1 MSLTREQLEALKAAE
16 QRMQQQQGP
25 MVMAVAEPVVV
36 GIREFKAERARR
48 VSLAGLSTIS
58 CVFVT
63 LCRVV
68 IEPCAI
74 PISS

>member
-1 MSLTREQLEALKAAE
+1 
-16 QRMQQQQGP
+16 
-25 MVMAVAEPVVV
+25 MAVAEPVVV
-36 GIREFKAERARR
+36 GISEFKAERARR

-58 CVFVT
+58 CVFVI

-68 IEPCAI
+68 IEPWAI